1 MRDGTILVTGAAGL
15 VGNAVRVMLE
25 AAGRRVLAIDHMAAT
40 EEGRPLTVADVS
52 DTHRL
57 HALAG
62 ATPLGGIIHCAA
74 YSGPMVARDNPY
86 DIVRVNV
93 LGTASLLELARIRR
107 IPRLVFCSTVSAYGH
122 TPKGP
127 VIEDSL
133 LRPTSVYGGSKA
145 ASEHLLDT
153 YAQQH
158 GVDGVSIRIGWVYG
172 PRRRTYCALRDMI
185 DDAIRGRPTRLPCG
199 RGDYRQYIHVDDS
212 AAALIKALDAPALP
226 RRSYTVTG
234 GTWLTLGEVAAIVR
248 RVLPNADIEIGPD
261 PDPDDDRQ
269 AAFDITAA
277 ARDLGWQPQVP
288 LEDGIISYADWLRE
302 RMTI

>member
-1 MRDGTILVTGAAGL
+1 MRDGTVLVTGAAGL

-25 AAGRRVLAIDHMAAT
+25 TQGRAVLAVDHMAAT
-40 EEGRPLTVADVS
+40 EEGRTLTIADVT

-62 ATPLGGIIHCAA
+62 TTPLGGIIHCAA
-74 YSGPMVARDNPY
+74 YSGPMVARDNPF

-93 LGTASLLELARIRR
+93 LGTANLLELARIHK

-122 TPKGP
+122 TGKGP
-127 VIEDSL
+127 LFEDTL

-145 ASEHLLDT
+145 ASEHLLNT
-153 YAQQH
+153 YAEQH
-158 GVDGVSIRIGWVYG
+158 GVDGVALRIGWVYG

-185 DDAIRGRPTRLPCG
+185 DDALRGRPTRLPCG
-199 RGDYRQYIHVDDS
+199 RNDHRQYIHVDDA
-212 AAALIKALDAPALP
+212 AAALIHALDTPVLP

-248 RVLPNADIEIGPD
+248 RVLPAADIEIGAAA
-261 PDPDDDRQ
+261 DPDDDQ
-269 AAFDITAA
+269 QGAFDISAA
-277 ARDLGWQPQVP
+277 ARDLGWRPQVA
-288 LEDGIISYADWLRE
+288 LEDGIRRYAEWLRE
-302 RMTI
+302 RLRA